1 MKKFLKGVK
10 KFMQEKIEAA
20 KEVISSPLNRFI
32 VGSAILGLGV
42 CGLCLGGSMIA
53 TCFMPQFN

>member
-20 KEVISSPLNRFI
+20 KELVANKTNRFI
-32 VGSAILGLGV
+32 IGSAIVGLGI
-42 CGLCLGGSMIA
+42 CLGGSMIA
-53 TCFMPQFN
+53 TCFMSQFN

>member
-1 MKKFLKGVK
+1 MKKLLRGVK

-20 KEVISSPLNRFI
+20 KEIVANKTTRFI
-32 VGSAILGLGV
+32 VGSAVIGLGV
-42 CGLCLGGSMIA
+42 FLGGSMVA